1 MIEKLKDWLKSHTLW
16 RLAIRPTLRVQLE
29 QLNTAKPTV
38 FYLGLPEHGNLG
50 DQAIAKAT
58 EIYLQEQLPQH
69 QVVRIANDAVLPC
82 IPLLKRIMQP
92 NHLIVMHGGGNLG
105 DLWPG
110 AESVRRAVVK
120 RLKKWPIIQLPQSVF
135 FIDKQEHTLSKKC
148 YDDADRLVLVAREE
162 QARSAM
168 QQAFTCPSMLVPDM
182 VFTLSGRLKE
192 LPIQREGVMVLFR
205 HDVEKLYNDNVRD
218 GVIDQLGDLFDRVTL
233 TDTVLPTGVPL
244 DQRDDVLIRFWRQMA
259 KHELVVTDRLHGMIF
274 GLITQTPTVALLNNN
289 GKIISTFETWLQSV
303 PWIKVWAP
311 TDGPLEVA
319 IVDVMRAPVAPV
331 DFSRQFR
338 PLNFYLAN
346 FRKGE

>member
-16 RLAIRPTLRVQLE
+16 RWAIRPTLRVQLE

-162 QARSAM
+162 QAHSAM

-192 LPIQREGVMVLFR
+192 LPIQREGVTV
-205 HDVEKLYNDNVRD
+205 
-218 GVIDQLGDLFDRVTL
+218 

-244 DQRDDVLIRFWRQMA
+244 EQRDDVLIRFWRQMA

>member
-110 AESVRRAVVK
+110 AESVRRAVVN

-135 FIDKQEHTLSKKC
+135 FIDSC
-148 YDDADRLVLVAREE
+148 
-162 QARSAM
+162 
-168 QQAFTCPSMLVPDM
+168 
-182 VFTLSGRLKE
+182 
-192 LPIQREGVMVLFR
+192 
-205 HDVEKLYNDNVRD
+205 
-218 GVIDQLGDLFDRVTL
+218 
-233 TDTVLPTGVPL
+233 
-244 DQRDDVLIRFWRQMA
+244 
-259 KHELVVTDRLHGMIF
+259 
-274 GLITQTPTVALLNNN
+274 
-289 GKIISTFETWLQSV
+289 
-303 PWIKVWAP
+303 
-311 TDGPLEVA
+311 
-319 IVDVMRAPVAPV
+319 VD
-331 DFSRQFR
+331 
-338 PLNFYLAN
+338 
-346 FRKGE
+346 